1 MHALSELEFVE
12 IWERGQ
18 GRHPIDQAL
27 AILLSAIPDRP
38 LAHLA
43 QLSIGERDGALLDV
57 YARTFGPRF
66 DAVASCVSCHDAL
79 EFSFRVDDVR
89 VSAAENCEHG
99 CRFSEDA
106 YALEYRLPNS
116 VDLAVIVARPDC
128 AASLATARA
137 LLVERCV
144 LSAGNADGPVA
155 ATDLPPGIVDRL
167 AAHMQAADPQ
177 AEVALQLTCP
187 ACGHAWQMGF
197 DVVTFLWAKIAV
209 RARQLLR
216 EVHLLAR
223 AYGWRESDV
232 LSLSP
237 ARRRHYLEFVT

>member
-27 AILLSAIPDRP
+27 AILVSAMPDRP

-43 QLSIGERDGALLDV
+43 RLSIGERDRALLDV

-66 DAVASCVSCHDAL
+66 DAVASCVRCHDAL

-89 VSAAENCEHG
+89 VAAAENREHG

-106 YALEYRLPNS
+106 YALEYRLPDS
-116 VDLAVIVARPDC
+116 VDLAAIVARG
-128 AASLATARA
+128 AASLAAARA

-155 ATDLPPGIVDRL
+155 ATDLPPRIVDRL

-177 AEVALQLTCP
+177 AEVALQVTCP
-187 ACGHAWQMGF
+187 SCGHAWQTGF
-197 DVVTFLWAKIAV
+197 DVVTFLWAKIVV

-223 AYGWRESDV
+223 AYGWRESDI

-237 ARRRHYLEFVT
+237 ARRRHYLALVT